1 MKLVFAVMLVR
12 FIISIMVKEKTT
24 QTQVSN
30 ITRGV
35 VHPAEFNLR

>member
-12 FIISIMVKEKTT
+12 FIISIMVKEKTA
-24 QTQVSN
+24 QTQVSS